1 MALAATLPPAATA
14 TATPARP
21 SFTVQGQSVNVCT
34 GPGVAYPVIG
44 QARQGQSYEITGK
57 NPAQDWWEF
66 DYPAGQGSQGS
77 QTSLGRKG
85 WVNAGVVVANALAAS
100 VKMAQNSSPV
110 PKPAPT
116 PTPQSPTAPTPSAS
130 CPAWYQRPEPG
141 KGVLVIE
148 NHDTGRLP
156 TIVEEIFRRRDL
168 CVARL

>member
-1 MALAATLPPAATA
+1 VNRILPAVL
-14 TATPARP
+14 
-21 SFTVQGQSVNVCT
+21 F
-34 GPGVAYPVIG
+34 
-44 QARQGQSYEITGK
+44 
-57 NPAQDWWEF
+57 
-66 DYPAGQGSQGS
+66 
-77 QTSLGRKG
+77 L
-85 WVNAGVVVANALAAS
+85 VANALAAS
-100 VKMAQNSSPV
+100 VKMAQNSPPV

-141 KGVLVIE
+141 KGVLVSD